1 MKMKKLV
8 SVVLA
13 TTMMMGVVGC
23 SSSTS
28 DSADKLEQIK
38 EAGKIVLGT
47 SPDFPPSEFYILDE
61 NGEKQIVG
69 SDISLAQ
76 AIADEIGVEL
86 EIKATDFNGVLANVQ
101 SGAVDMAIS
110 GFAQTEERKKVMQ
123 FSDGY
128 QRDDSE
134 DYQGILTTKEIAE
147 KYKTLDEFKDANLTI
162 AAQAGSIQYEMALKL
177 TDESNIK
184 QYGTIDAAAL
194 ALDAGDIDAVIISSN
209 SGEPM
214 LDTFTD
220 MTILPKDGFDL
231 DPDAMYSTNVIGFP
245 LGDEYQ
251 SLIDLCNEVIA
262 EARENGDLENWV
274 TEAKELSA
282 QAIEVEE

>member
-262 EARENGDLENWV
+262 EAREHGDLENWV

>member
-13 TTMMMGVVGC
+13 TTMMIGVAGC

>member
-101 SGAVDMAIS
+101 SGTVDMAIS

>member
-209 SGEPM
+209 SGKPM

>member
-13 TTMMMGVVGC
+13 TTMMIGVAGC

-101 SGAVDMAIS
+101 SGSVDMAIS

-123 FSDGY
+123 FSEGY
-128 QRDDSE
+128 QREDSE

>member
-13 TTMMMGVVGC
+13 TTMMIGVAGC

-262 EARENGDLENWV
+262 EAREHGDLENWV

>member
-1 MKMKKLV
+1 MKMKKIV

-101 SGAVDMAIS
+101 SGTVDMAIS

-128 QRDDSE
+128 QREDSE

>member
-101 SGAVDMAIS
+101 SGAVDMVIS

>member
-123 FSDGY
+123 FSGGY

>member
-101 SGAVDMAIS
+101 SGTVDMAIS

-194 ALDAGDIDAVIISSN
+194 ALDAGDIDAVVISSN

>member
-13 TTMMMGVVGC
+13 TTMMIGVAGC
-23 SSSTS
+23 SSTTS
-28 DSADKLEQIK
+28 GSADKLEQIK

-47 SPDFPPSEFYILDE
+47 SPDFPPNEFYILDE

-101 SGAVDMAIS
+101 SGSVDMAIS
-110 GFAQTEERKKVMQ
+110 GFAQTEERKQVMQ
-123 FSDGY
+123 FSEGY
-128 QRDDSE
+128 QREDSE
-134 DYQGILTTKEIAE
+134 DYQGILTTKENAE
-147 KYKTLDEFKDANLTI
+147 KYKTLEEFKAANLTI
-162 AAQAGSIQYEMALKL
+162 AAQSGSIQYELAMKL
-177 TDESNIK
+177 TDEANIK
-184 QYGTIDAAAL
+184 QYGTTDASAL
-194 ALDAGDIDAVIISSN
+194 ALDAGDIDAVIVSSN
-209 SGEPM
+209 SALPM

-220 MTILPKDGFDL
+220 LTLLPKDGFDL
-231 DPDAMYSTNVIGFP
+231 DPEAMYSTNVIGFP

-251 SLIDLCNEVIA
+251 SLIDLCNNVI
-262 EARENGDLENWV
+262 EKARENGDLEKWV

-282 QAIEVEE
+282 QAVEVEE

>member
-101 SGAVDMAIS
+101 SGTVDMAIS

-128 QRDDSE
+128 QREDSE

>member
-13 TTMMMGVVGC
+13 TTMMIGVAGC

-220 MTILPKDGFDL
+220 MTIPPKDGFDL

>member
-101 SGAVDMAIS
+101 SGTVDMAIS

-220 MTILPKDGFDL
+220 MTILPKNGFDL

>member
-1 MKMKKLV
+1 MKIKKLV

-101 SGAVDMAIS
+101 SGTVDMAIS